1 MPANKVNN
9 KQVIKKSVS
18 NYYHCFKLSDS
29 SCALFDIK
37 MDMPIIVGSSSII
50 QSTKLPKN
58 SSVFSYELNSSF
70 FFEKDPNLYLT
81 MNDNAEGNRQKPPLR
96 YHYIDPKNIF
106 YHVFKINTILY
117 SLFDVEF
124 DMPLAYG
131 DSSKIQAVLN
141 NINKEAIIFYYKED
155 LTVKKA
161 FKVWYVYENKKIS
174 YLTGR

>member
-1 MPANKVNN
+1 MPKNKVNN
-9 KQVIKKSVS
+9 KQVIKKPVP
-18 NYYHCFKLSDS
+18 NYYHCFKLNDASY
-29 SCALFDIK
+29 ALFDIK
-37 MDMPIIVGSSSII
+37 MDMPIATGSSSII

-58 SSVFSYELNSSF
+58 SFVFSYELNSNS
-70 FFEKDPNLYLT
+70 FFEKDPDLYMT
-81 MNDNAEGNRQKPPLR
+81 MNDNAEGKHQKPPLR

-117 SLFDVEF
+117 SLFGVEF

-155 LTVKKA
+155 ITIKKA

-174 YLTGR
+174 YLAGR